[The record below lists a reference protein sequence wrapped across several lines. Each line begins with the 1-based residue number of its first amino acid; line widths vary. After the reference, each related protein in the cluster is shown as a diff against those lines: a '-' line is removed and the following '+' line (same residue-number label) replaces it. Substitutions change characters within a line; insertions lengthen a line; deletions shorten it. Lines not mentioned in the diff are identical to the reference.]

1 MEKVVRF
8 SKKSVKYTIAIV
20 NWLIYSIIVGGTTT
34 PVNDTFSNIWYF
46 FSILLFIYIIF
57 VSYYRNV
64 NYKIIFLFA
73 MVMGVISIVTYT
85 SNYSPLLAWGLMIF
99 AVRNIEC
106 DFIVSVYFKTFI
118 VLGILIPLMAVTG
131 LISNTV
137 MDTVGI
143 TGKRYAYG
151 FTHPNVLGAV
161 LLVIVIC
168 WCYLHWK
175 SIKLYHIVII
185 NLLSYGMMQITDS
198 SSSFICIAFI
208 SVIALLERWFDKKSK
223 LNLWYFGIIVL
234 LIFCPAISY
243 YFMVK
248 YTPSNPLMLAIDL
261 FTTGR
266 LRTMN
271 AFFVKYG
278 VKILGNPIIFDT
290 ERRSLLLFALDNSYG
305 YILIRFGII
314 VSLFYFMGIFKVIK
328 RAIQIR
334 DTRIIIC
341 VLTFLVYGLFEN
353 YFFKTQFNF
362 TLLFIFANYYGNSNK
377 LHVKKGRVVNH
388 EDWSHYISWC
398 R

>member
-341 VLTFLVYGLFEN
+341 VLTFLVYG
-353 YFFKTQFNF
+353 FF
-362 TLLFIFANYYGNSNK
+362 
-377 LHVKKGRVVNH
+377 
-388 EDWSHYISWC
+388 
-398 R
+398 